1 MVSASLINIF
11 LVVLIELDITD
22 YGMEEDERDYLL
34 KRLDFFS
41 FFIFKIF
48 SILFSYLSFK
58 IMIKLHL
65 LSLF

>member
-11 LVVLIELDITD
+11 LVVLVELDITD

-34 KRLDFFS
+34 KRFDFFS
-41 FFIFKIF
+41 FLIFKIF